1 MYIMVAPNRIWLLV
15 LVDGVLGSYIA
26 MVNLKMGG
34 VGLMQA
40 TCINEDITWSDVII
54 CKYSII

>member
-1 MYIMVAPNRIWLLV
+1 MVAPNRIWLLV
-15 LVDGVLGSYIA
+15 VVEGTLGSYIE

-34 VGLMQA
+34 AGLMQA

>member
-1 MYIMVAPNRIWLLV
+1 MYIMGAPNRIWLLFV
-15 LVDGVLGSYIA
+15 EDMLGSYIA
-26 MVNLKMGG
+26 VVNLKMGG
-34 VGLMQA
+34 AGLMQA